1 VSIATEHVWE
11 IAPDFVQPSG
21 EEVHVWRAALDVSS
35 PYVERLSRILSD
47 DERRR
52 AARFHFERDRSRFI
66 VTRAYLRILIGH
78 YLQKAPSEIKFSY
91 GPNGKPFL
99 AGEGAVDLR
108 FNLSHSHGLAVY
120 AVTNGREIGVDLE
133 YNSENM
139 DIEAIAERFFSA
151 QEIAALKSLPDHE
164 KSKAF
169 FACWTRKEAYI
180 KAQGKGLSVLLNSFS
195 VSLIPG
201 KPAELLDVQSDPIES
216 SRWSFLELVPDSH
229 YVGALAVEGHDWRPI
244 YWDFNLAR
252 FIRGTGTTSTDCRK
266 STHHG
271 DTEFAELISTPP
283 PRPPRLGGE

>member
-11 IAPDFVQPSG
+11 IAPDFVQPRG
-21 EEVHVWRAALDVSS
+21 EEVHVWRAVLDVSS
-35 PYVERLSRILSD
+35 PYVGRLSRMLSD

-52 AARFHFERDRSRFI
+52 AAGFHFERDRSRFI
-66 VTRAYLRILIGH
+66 VTRAYLRILMGH
-78 YLQKAPSEIKFSY
+78 YLQKEPTEIKFSY

-151 QEIAALKSLPDHE
+151 QESAALKSLPDHE

-180 KAQGKGLSVLLNSFS
+180 KARGEGLSVPLDSFS

-201 KPAELLDVQSDPIES
+201 KPAELLDVQGDPEI
-216 SRWSFLELVPDSH
+216 SRWSLMELVPEAR
-229 YVGALAVEGHDWRPI
+229 YVGALAVEGRDWRPR
-244 YWDFNLAR
+244 YWDFVR
-252 FIRGTGTTSTDCRK
+252 FIHGTRT
-266 STHHG
+266 THHG
-271 DTEFAELISTPP
+271 DMVREPHHPEGNRRAEFA
-283 PRPPRLGGE
+283 